1 VDPTE
6 PGLGAIRSRCDD
18 LRVEKID
25 EESIQILRS
34 LKESGAVNPKNALT
48 MPEIVRRT
56 TDFSVKRSPILYGL
70 EYNKISNEIKQ
81 MRKCELIKSIERKDK
96 ELYYLTVN
104 GENYVLKH

>member
-1 VDPTE
+1 MNL
-6 PGLGAIRSRCDD
+6 GLGVIRSRCDE
-18 LRVEKID
+18 LRVKEID
-25 EESIQILRS
+25 EEAIRILKS
-34 LKESGAVNPKNALT
+34 LNEIGAVNPKNALT

-81 MRKCELIKSIERKDK
+81 MRKYELIKSIENKDK

-104 GENYVLKH
+104 GENHISKY